1 MKKKKLILE
10 INSLGRF
17 SMSPWKNNF
26 YEIKNTKKQ
35 NIPDWIYLKKKQE
48 KILIDLLKKKLK
60 KKKYLT
66 VHDVGCNDGYFTEK
80 IASLNFKT
88 VIGSEP
94 REDTLLRGK
103 KIRKLL
109 KIKTR
114 AKYIV
119 SKIDN
124 IKQKYA
130 SDVVTCC
137 GVLHHTNNIEKSFIK
152 LLKLTKKF
160 LIVEGEFLPSSLM
173 KNREINSYKQIK
185 DIFYKQ
191 NIKKNN
197 FFSISINK
205 FESNF
210 LDGSNVH
217 NGLVETPTPSKLI
230 MISYLNNFKLIFYN
244 EKKFK
249 NFLNTNRCIM
259 IFERKD
265 KEEIDFS
272 KLNID
277 EEESMFTDVISLS
290 TLKKLSKKKQY
301 PNTMKKHKKIVNN
314 FKYNFNDK
322 INFEYAKTFFFLE
335 KDIKKSKIYLEKIIY
350 KKNADWFSCYKSFAL
365 LSIIDKKNQK
375 NWKKR
380 LFSCNPN
387 FPKSLLKNLN
397 NKNYEY

>member
-1 MKKKKLILE
+1 M
-10 INSLGRF
+10 
-17 SMSPWKNNF
+17 
-26 YEIKNTKKQ
+26 
-35 NIPDWIYLKKKQE
+35 
-48 KILIDLLKKKLK
+48 
-60 KKKYLT
+60 
-66 VHDVGCNDGYFTEK
+66 
-80 IASLNFKT
+80 
-88 VIGSEP
+88 
-94 REDTLLRGK
+94 
-103 KIRKLL
+103 L